1 MIKRILIANRG
12 EIAQRIIRACRELD
26 IETGLIYSKEDGNS
40 LAVKN
45 ADEAYCLGPRQGK
58 NIYLDIEQ
66 IVNLAIKRNFD
77 AIHPGYGFLSE
88 NSQFAQECQKN
99 NLIFIGPEPKVIM
112 LAGHKDQ
119 TKKLAKKCGIPVID
133 EIDKKKLRK
142 SDFPLLLKASI
153 GGGGKGIRVLED
165 QEDFDR
171 LYLTVK
177 RESSRAYGKA
187 KILVE
192 KYIENARHIEVQI
205 LADSYGKVIH
215 LFEREC
221 SVQRRNQKIVEEA
234 PCVSISAKVKQQLF
248 QYAKDLAR
256 EMDYTNAGT
265 FEFLVDDKERIYFLE
280 VNPRIQVEHTVTEE
294 ITGFDLVKEQIRL
307 AEGKPLSMSQ
317 KDIKKSG
324 HSIQCR
330 VTSENLLKNLNP
342 TTGKITKCLL
352 PMGKGIRV
360 SGDVYAGK
368 RIYPNY
374 DPLILKLI
382 VKAENRTA
390 AIARMRQ
397 ALNELEITG
406 ISTNLNLLRAVLTHP
421 LFEKNKIS
429 IQFIKKYGL
438 LETAQKIEKAKKYDD
453 ELDFRELESRKVAL
467 IAAVIYQK
475 MEQEMSSRITPWVQ
489 KTRMTHN

>member
-12 EIAQRIIRACRELD
+12 EIAQRIIRTCRELGV
-26 IETGLIYSKEDGNS
+26 ETGLIYSKEDGNS

-45 ADEAYCLGPRQGK
+45 ADEAYFLGSKQSK

-66 IVNLAIKRNFD
+66 IVNVAVKRDFD
-77 AIHPGYGFLSE
+77 AVHPGYGFLSE
-88 NSQFAQECQKN
+88 NSEFAQECQKN
-99 NLIFIGPEPKVIM
+99 NLIFIGPDPKAIM
-112 LAGHKDQ
+112 LAGHKDR
-119 TKKLAKKCGIPVID
+119 TKKLAKKCGIPVIE
-133 EIDKKKLRK
+133 EIDKKKLK
-142 SDFPLLLKASI
+142 ESDFPVLLKASI

-177 RESSRAYGKA
+177 RESSRAYGKT
-187 KILVE
+187 KVLVE

-205 LADSYGKVIH
+205 LADNHGKVIH

-234 PCVSISAKVKQQLF
+234 PCVSISAKVRQQLH
-248 QYAKDLAR
+248 QYAQDLAR
-256 EMDYTNAGT
+256 EMNYTNAGT

-307 AEGKPLSMSQ
+307 AKGKPLSVTQ
-317 KDIKKSG
+317 KQIKKSG

-330 VTSENLLKNLNP
+330 VTTENVLKNLNP
-342 TTGKITKCLL
+342 TAGKIVKCLL

-368 RIYPNY
+368 MIYPNY
-374 DPLILKLI
+374 DPLVLKLI
-382 VKAENRTA
+382 VKAEDRSA
-390 AIARMRQ
+390 AISRMKQ

-406 ISTNLNLLRAVLTHP
+406 VSTNLNLLRAILAHP
-421 LFEKNKIS
+421 LFEKNEIS
-429 IQFIKKYGL
+429 TKFIKKYDL
-438 LETAQKIEKAKKYDD
+438 LGTAQKIEKAKKYDD
-453 ELDFRELESRKVAL
+453 EIDFRELESRKVAS
-467 IAAVIYQK
+467 IAATIYQK
-475 MEQEMSSRITPWVQ
+475 MDQEMGSKTTPWVQ
-489 KTRMTHN
+489 KARMTHN